1 MFDIQ
6 IRIVDFYFVLYVL
19 RDYITAELSA
29 FLHFTKAKHQQ
40 TLVGTFDFTKEGG
53 GHAQFLLVCN
63 LPSIYG
69 QLKDKLMDILST
81 KFKLRQIFH
90 CHQNG

>member
-1 MFDIQ
+1 MLF
-6 IRIVDFYFVLYVL
+6 VL

-40 TLVGTFDFTKEGG
+40 TLVDTFDFTKQGG
-53 GHAQFLLVCN
+53 GGAQFLLVCN

-69 QLKDKLMDILST
+69 QLKDKLMDIPIT
-81 KFKLRQIFH
+81 KPNIPEIQA
-90 CHQNG
+90 